1 MITAQVPLETVGIQL
16 VNERI
21 TTPATVRFDKS
32 SVDVEIVGGEREY
45 HFEFA
50 LVGSQIRLV
59 MREMTGQGVTIS
71 VVQLHDFA
79 NEPAPNTVLKLTG
92 LRQATE
98 R

>member
-1 MITAQVPLETVGIQL
+1 MIIAQVPLETVGIQL

-71 VVQLHDFA
+71 VVQLHDL
-79 NEPAPNTVLKLTG
+79 NEPASDTVLKLTG